1 MATVYDL
8 QEGVMQERFL
18 HIKLMNRLGA
28 RDGQGKHS
36 ANHGR
41 LDHHAKC
48 LIIVDVRSL
57 SEAAK
62 DPVRLVSF
70 QRAIGVELVIENP
83 FASDD
88 VGANGARYKIL
99 GVVGDQG
106 SQPLFWARL
115 ERLDMRSY
123 RQLRLAV
130 ESPVEHGA
138 PVVVQAWEP
147 QRESHHAEKCLNR

>member
-1 MATVYDL
+1 MAAVYDL
-8 QEGVMQERFL
+8 QEGVMQEHFL

-28 RDGQGKHS
+28 RGGQGKHS

-41 LDHHAKC
+41 LDHQAKC

-70 QRAIGVELVIENP
+70 QRAVGVELVIENP

-88 VGANGARYKIL
+88 VGVNGARYKIL

-106 SQPLFWARL
+106 SKLFF
-115 ERLDMRSY
+115 
-123 RQLRLAV
+123 
-130 ESPVEHGA
+130 HGS
-138 PVVVQAWEP
+138 VLVRIDVGGMDGGGHQ
-147 QRESHHAEKCLNR
+147 